1 MVQTKWLETLKLASN
16 FKTAKDAEMLLGLVV
31 QLSRIGLKRTSIGKI
46 KCPWNKFDD
55 WTKKYWVESEYFW
68 AYDQKSLIKQGDWV
82 IIKPMLHVDSPI
94 KSIRPI
100 THEVEKVVFPFGNR
114 VDPVTKKLAYELK
127 FADDIEF
134 KRNLIVD
141 VIEKPF
147 EEDSLL
153 FDQKRE
159 LQAQKI
165 KELKSKDL
173 SKSEDNN

>member
-1 MVQTKWLETLKLASN
+1 LDEKVSVFSWNFNLKTL
-16 FKTAKDAEMLLGLVV
+16 
-31 QLSRIGLKRTSIGKI
+31 R
-46 KCPWNKFDD
+46 
-55 WTKKYWVESEYFW
+55 YWVESEYFW
-68 AYDQKSLIKQGDWV
+68 AYDQKSLIKQGDWI

-147 EEDSLL
+147 EEVS
-153 FDQKRE
+153 FGWRSVVTIR
-159 LQAQKI
+159 KI
-165 KELKSKDL
+165 WNDRNRFSA
-173 SKSEDNN
+173 